1 MSNIK
6 TIVRGVYDIQKL
18 RIQMGNR
25 IVGNFKAKL
34 GQKPGES
41 EDTLD
46 QESKDLL
53 AKIRKDFD
61 LVADGV
67 VDHDEDDKR
76 KKKAA
81 AVASHMHALLD
92 KHFATITQ
100 DGVPSKKKFVGDP
113 VISDYTELVLLQQY
127 KELVAQEN
135 RQFSTLES
143 VLRDYPIWTEFM
155 EHVTGCGPAMAG
167 VIISEID
174 IHKAKYPSSLWMYAG
189 LDVAPNGEGRSRKA
203 DHLID
208 REYLSREGKVETKKS
223 ITFNPFLKTK
233 LTGVLAGSFIKTGRK
248 YSATQ
253 MAEMAG
259 VPDGEVKVWKKANK
273 PLGEFNS
280 KYAKAYYD
288 YKNRLENHPVHKEKT
303 KGHRHSMALRY
314 IVKLFLIDLH
324 TEWRTLEGLP
334 TSVPYHEAK
343 LGLKHGVD

>member
-41 EDTLD
+41 EATLD

-53 AKIRKDFD
+53 AKIRKGFD

-81 AVASHMHALLD
+81 AVAGHMHALLD

-127 KELVAQEN
+127 KDLAAQE
-135 RQFSTLES
+135 RHQFATLKS
-143 VLRDYPIWTEFM
+143 VLQDYPIWTEFM
-155 EHVTGCGPAMAG
+155 EKVTGCGPAMAG

-233 LTGVLAGSFIKTGRK
+233 LTGVLAGSFIKVG
-248 YSATQ
+248 
-253 MAEMAG
+253 AE
-259 VPDGEVKVWKKANK
+259 K
-273 PLGEFNS
+273 S

-288 YKNRLENHPVHKEKT
+288 YRNRLENHPVHKEKT
-303 KGHRHSMALRY
+303 RGHRHNMALRY

-343 LGLKHGVD
+343 LGLRHGVDQV